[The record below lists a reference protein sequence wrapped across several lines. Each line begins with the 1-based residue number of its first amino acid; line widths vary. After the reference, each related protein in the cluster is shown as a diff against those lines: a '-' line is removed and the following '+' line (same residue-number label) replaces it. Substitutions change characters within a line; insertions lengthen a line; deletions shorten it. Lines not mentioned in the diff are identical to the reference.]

1 MNDTCDALR
10 RMLRRET
17 NALYPCPR
25 PPALQRAGA
34 RLDALAS
41 AAPAL
46 LCMLAEPWREAVA
59 GQETAA
65 EILRCCAL
73 VHLYARILDDAV
85 DENLPCHRLAL
96 LRAQPLYWRAV
107 SRLGRLSS
115 LPPDE
120 GERLVRETVEAVLT
134 DDDAPAPEYWGRKNH
149 HLLLVPLLLSN
160 DAAAFAAA
168 KEPLSDALCLLQAAD
183 ELDQAATADA
193 DVFARLTLE
202 TQRRDVI
209 PRLAELGWKSLA
221 WHLCAV
227 VRDMLRRL

>member
-1 MNDTCDALR
+1 M
-10 RMLRRET
+10 
-17 NALYPCPR
+17 
-25 PPALQRAGA
+25 
-34 RLDALAS
+34 
-41 AAPAL
+41 
-46 LCMLAEPWREAVA
+46 
-59 GQETAA
+59 
-65 EILRCCAL
+65 
-73 VHLYARILDDAV
+73 
-85 DENLPCHRLAL
+85 
-96 LRAQPLYWRAV
+96 
-107 SRLGRLSS
+107 
-115 LPPDE
+115 
-120 GERLVRETVEAVLT
+120 RETVEAVLT
-134 DDDAPAPEYWGRKNH
+134 DDDAPAPKYWGRKNH

-202 TQRRDVI
+202 TQRRDAI